1 MRGKK
6 GISLIILVLIIVGIL
21 GIGTI
26 IAVSVMN
33 KNASNPLKNASNI
46 SEEEQ
51 KFVGRW
57 VYVDQQ
63 AHRFIDLYCDGTGWT
78 NYYVSGSYDGV
89 ALKWTYDEVN
99 GLAIYTALHCDDDEK
114 QDENGFYVTSS
125 KNGKL
130 ESFTVPEIADNTH
143 GYVEPLSEITL
154 MRISGNRLI
163 NAAEC
168 DDEYGY
174 VAKDSS
180 IRTDFSEFKDGKK
193 YNINSLGYDSIDMY
207 IDNPSTY
214 RENLII
220 P

>member
-63 AHRFIDLYCDGTGWT
+63 AHRFIDLYSDGTG
-78 NYYVSGSYDGV
+78 
-89 ALKWTYDEVN
+89 
-99 GLAIYTALHCDDDEK
+99 
-114 QDENGFYVTSS
+114 
-125 KNGKL
+125 
-130 ESFTVPEIADNTH
+130 
-143 GYVEPLSEITL
+143 
-154 MRISGNRLI
+154 
-163 NAAEC
+163 
-168 DDEYGY
+168 
-174 VAKDSS
+174 
-180 IRTDFSEFKDGKK
+180 
-193 YNINSLGYDSIDMY
+193 
-207 IDNPSTY
+207 
-214 RENLII
+214 
-220 P
+220 